1 MVYNFVVEI
10 KLLVTIFEILK
21 IEGRIYMNSKRIRF
35 FIIFLIFSLLSACA
49 GETFIFSGES
59 DNWSVH
65 YEVEKGDSCQP
76 TSGAIKFIGND
87 HIPKKI
93 EYSYDKASGDVSL
106 DEHGVFMLPNGCTH
120 ATENSEI
127 EVIIKWDNQ
136 SETINLTV
144 K

>member
-1 MVYNFVVEI
+1 MRLRKVIVANQLVG
-10 KLLVTIFEILK
+10 LLNLLE
-21 IEGRIYMNSKRIRF
+21 M
-35 FIIFLIFSLLSACA
+35 IIFR
-49 GETFIFSGES
+49 
-59 DNWSVH
+59 
-65 YEVEKGDSCQP
+65 
-76 TSGAIKFIGND
+76 
-87 HIPKKI
+87 KKI